1 MEPLVTLPLS
11 ARRASKVA
19 HEILRDPDMTRGHA
33 VVALIGVLA
42 LLLARESPV
51 RAEDAEAGRR
61 YFKRGQEL
69 LQENDYR
76 GAVRAFEAGYAA
88 APRVGFLLNIGN
100 CYRKLGELTKAR
112 EHYWRFLDAAPKD
125 HPSRPAVKEYLRQ
138 MEQIEADGVSVDG
151 TASARA
157 AATPPPVTEPV
168 FQTAAASAPLSLAAR
183 PPEPP
188 PAAGLTVVDARPAA
202 EPKPSVFKRW
212 WFWTLVGGAVAAGAA
227 TYLLTRPGS
236 SCSAPLGCT
245 RE

>member
-1 MEPLVTLPLS
+1 
-11 ARRASKVA
+11 
-19 HEILRDPDMTRGHA
+19 MTRGHA
-33 VVALIGVLA
+33 VVALMGVLA
-42 LLLARESPV
+42 LSLALGTPV

-61 YFKRGQEL
+61 FFKRGQDL
-69 LQENDYR
+69 LKENDYR

-125 HPSRPAVKEYLRQ
+125 HPSRPAVKDYLRQ

-151 TASARA
+151 TAPARA
-157 AATPPPVTEPV
+157 APAPPPMTEPV
-168 FQTAAASAPLSLAAR
+168 FRAPPPVPQALAAR
-183 PPEPP
+183 APDS
-188 PAAGLTVVDARPAA
+188 PAGGLTVVEVPPAP
-202 EPKPSVFKRW
+202 EEKPSVFKRW

-227 TYLLTRPGS
+227 AYLLTRPAAA
-236 SCSAPLGCT
+236 SCSAPLGCKSE